1 MRTQRNYESAKV
13 VAIFC
18 YIIFH
23 SNLIRA
29 HKNKNINKNFILQ
42 KCTFFQNK
50 DRLQVFKSSSIET
63 RDNKGTKKSKKE
75 KKTNQ
80 RKINPFQWNVL
91 MLFPAS
97 FVSKESQQNIFLL
110 IPKSGINFDSDGERE
125 NLRAG

>member
-23 SNLIRA
+23 SNLLQA
-29 HKNKNINKNFILQ
+29 HKNKNSILQ

-50 DRLQVFKSSSIET
+50 DRLQVSKSSSIET

>member
-1 MRTQRNYESAKV
+1 MY
-13 VAIFC
+13 
-18 YIIFH
+18 
-23 SNLIRA
+23 
-29 HKNKNINKNFILQ
+29 
-42 KCTFFQNK
+42 FFQNK
-50 DRLQVFKSSSIET
+50 DLLQVSKSSSIET

-125 NLRAG
+125 ILRAG